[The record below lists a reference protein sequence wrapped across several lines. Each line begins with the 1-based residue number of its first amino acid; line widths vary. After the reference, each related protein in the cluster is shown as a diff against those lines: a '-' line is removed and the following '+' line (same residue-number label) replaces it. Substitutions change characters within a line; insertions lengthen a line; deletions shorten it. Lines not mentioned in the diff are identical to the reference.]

1 MNEGIS
7 ATNDPLRTLI
17 TRWRDDPGGTFR
29 SWFLWEERLKN
40 FRSIRRGLEVVVTE
54 IDRGR
59 FGNVYKGWPLGR
71 VPRHAGG
78 HPGIE
83 PTLP

>member
-29 SWFLWEERLKN
+29 S
-40 FRSIRRGLEVVVTE
+40 
-54 IDRGR
+54 
-59 FGNVYKGWPLGR
+59 
-71 VPRHAGG
+71 
-78 HPGIE
+78 
-83 PTLP
+83 